1 MCCVH
6 GYRSL
11 TSPSPSF
18 DVNRWLFCILRSYTL
33 VRKFVCLSLKI
44 VHTVDVFSKDISV
57 KTSLPVTVG
66 GKDLSMIKACLPQH
80 ILEWDVI
87 IC

>member
-11 TSPSPSF
+11 TSPNPSF
-18 DVNRWLFCILRSYTL
+18 DLNIWLFCILRSYTL

-57 KTSLPVTVG
+57 KTSLPGTVG